1 MWTLEPVYRVLL
13 QAAVYH
19 QLGGSVVSV
28 EHGLLY
34 VVLREDYKSAHV
46 FEIIDVEPAY
56 HARLQASS
64 GGVLSAWSLN
74 WGWSIHVCAVAA

>member
-13 QAAVYH
+13 QAAVFH
-19 QLGGSVVSV
+19 QLGVSVVSV

-34 VVLREDYKSAHV
+34 VVLREDYKSARV

-56 HARLQASS
+56 RALLQASS
-64 GGVLSAWSLN
+64 GGAPSAWSLHWN
-74 WGWSIHVCAVAA
+74 